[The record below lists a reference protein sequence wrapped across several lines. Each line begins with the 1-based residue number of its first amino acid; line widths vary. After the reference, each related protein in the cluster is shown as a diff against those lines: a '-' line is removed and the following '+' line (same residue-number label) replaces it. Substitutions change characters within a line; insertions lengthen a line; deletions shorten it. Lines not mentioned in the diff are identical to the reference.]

1 MSEFEFKSFLIRPS
15 LECFLPKNDILSIIN
30 LYLAR
35 FKYSLLFWVAIY
47 HYYDKGLTQGLVML
61 GSVLIYTDKV
71 ESNSGLLLTSALVII
86 TEICTMK
93 ANKVKIETISPEKS

>member
-1 MSEFEFKSFLIRPS
+1 
-15 LECFLPKNDILSIIN
+15 
-30 LYLAR
+30 
-35 FKYSLLFWVAIY
+35 
-47 HYYDKGLTQGLVML
+47 ML